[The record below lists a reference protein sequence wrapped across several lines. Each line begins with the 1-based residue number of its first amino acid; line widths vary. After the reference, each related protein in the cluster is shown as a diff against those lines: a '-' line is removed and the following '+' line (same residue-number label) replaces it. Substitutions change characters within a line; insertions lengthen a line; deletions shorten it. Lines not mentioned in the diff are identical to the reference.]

1 MAAPQPAWRWVRRAP
16 EGLRPGDPQPRLGVL
31 GGTFNPVTRAHL
43 ALAET
48 ARREFALGEILFVL
62 PGRLPHRTPDEATVE
77 DRLALLEAALAA
89 HNSFSLAVCSHGLFL
104 DIADALAPH
113 YPADTRVYFLTGSD
127 AAERILDW
135 GYPQP
140 EKALAEMFARFDLI
154 VAERAG
160 RPALPAAA
168 RLAAFRPKIHT
179 VRLPAEVQRISATEV
194 RERLRAGLP
203 IEELVPAEVAET
215 IRVRGLY
222 QP

>member
-1 MAAPQPAWRWVRRAP
+1 VAAPLPGWRWVRRAP
-16 EGLRPGDPQPRLGVL
+16 EGLRPGDPRPRLGVL

-48 ARREFALGEILFVL
+48 ARRVFALGEILFVL
-62 PGRLPHRTPDEATVE
+62 PGQLPHRTPEETTVE

-89 HNSFSLAVCSHGLFL
+89 HNGFSLAVCSHGLFL
-104 DIADALAPH
+104 DIAEALAPH
-113 YPADTRVYFLTGSD
+113 YPAGTRVYFLTGSD
-127 AAERILDW
+127 AAARILNW
-135 GYPQP
+135 EYREP

-160 RPALPAAA
+160 QPALPAAA

-179 VRLPAEVQRISATEV
+179 LRLPADVQKISATEV

-203 IEELVPAEVAET
+203 VDELVPPAVADA
-215 IRVRGLY
+215 IRARGLY
-222 QP
+222 RP